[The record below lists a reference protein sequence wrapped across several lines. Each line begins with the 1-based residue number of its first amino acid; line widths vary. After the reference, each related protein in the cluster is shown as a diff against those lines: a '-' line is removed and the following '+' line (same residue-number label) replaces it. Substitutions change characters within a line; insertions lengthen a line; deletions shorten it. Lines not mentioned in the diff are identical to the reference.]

1 MLEQEEEE
9 GQKHLLRLEPRHQ
22 LAVRQV
28 PQQLEQ
34 HRLRLARVVPATA
47 LCDSAGPATANDS
60 ALTTTTTLP
69 TTTTTTTTTATT
81 TGCTV
86 HLEEGLR
93 SEAGDAAADRD
104 GGVDGEGVVLQPR
117 RLGQLGDRLTELVDV

>member
-1 MLEQEEEE
+1 MLEQAED
-9 GQKHLLRLEPRHQ
+9 GQQHLLRLEPRHQ

-34 HRLRLARVVPATA
+34 HRPALVAVPATA
-47 LCDSAGPATANDS
+47 LCDSAVPATANDS
-60 ALTTTTTLP
+60 ALTT
-69 TTTTTTTTTATT
+69 
-81 TGCTV
+81 GCAAQ
-86 HLEEGLR
+86 LEEGLR
-93 SEAGDAAADRD
+93 SEAGDAAADCD